1 MQEKKQKPTYLT
13 PPSQPKKYR
22 EKKKK
27 KKNWTTT
34 RKIAN
39 KLWLKILPIW
49 GIGIVEFKSFTPQ
62 NNQEDPQAALF
73 VNCFGNAP

>member
-1 MQEKKQKPTYLT
+1 MREKKQKPTYLT
-13 PPSQPKKYR
+13 SPTKKVKG
-22 EKKKK
+22 KKEGKK

-34 RKIAN
+34 RKITN

-49 GIGIVEFKSFTPQ
+49 GIRIVEFKSFTPQ